1 MVGKADHIFET
12 NLRCKIVTALEH
24 AAVNRRVVGS
34 SPTGGAKDREIFN
47 LYVAF
52 LFGRRYIKDSVEY
65 LFFVIISR
73 RFAFVKSFLDNVPSE

>member
-12 NLRCKIVTALEH
+12 KLRCKIVTALEH

-65 LFFVIISR
+65 LFFYCYITSFSV
-73 RFAFVKSFLDNVPSE
+73 VKIFQNKICFS